1 MVVMVAVMAVVVWCD
16 TGTVH
21 GCISVVLVVVEVVC
35 MVHWV
40 WWGCVGVVG
49 SVELFSGRDVGMDRS
64 DRGDGSCGGDG
75 TRAHTHTH
83 IHSTLALSRSDSH

>member
-1 MVVMVAVMAVVVWCD
+1 MVMVVMVAVMAVVVWCH

-40 WWGCVGVVG
+40 WWGCAGVVG
-49 SVELFSGRDVGMDRS
+49 SVELFSGRDVGMDLWYVV
-64 DRGDGSCGGDG
+64 
-75 TRAHTHTH
+75 TEATVE
-83 IHSTLALSRSDSH
+83 